1 MILSNIHSPQD
12 VKSVPEAQ
20 LSDLAAEIR
29 KKILAVV
36 AKNGGHLASNLGV
49 VELTIALHR
58 VFDSPNDAIIFD
70 VSHQCYAHKL
80 LTGRADAF
88 STLRTRGGISGFTR
102 HKESPHDFFDN
113 GHASTSIS
121 QALGLLTAWEAQ
133 GRRGKVVAVIG
144 DGALTGGM
152 AFEALSHAGQLAK
165 NLIVVLNDN
174 KMSIGPNTGALS
186 RYLSRATMSRT
197 YQGFRR
203 AIDRVVEAIP
213 NSRRH
218 LGKAIFRLKRG
229 LKGMFLTDNLFTDLG
244 FEYVGPLDGH
254 NIRELE
260 AVLRRVSRL
269 PRPVVVHIRTKK
281 GKGYSPA
288 ENDPASFHG
297 IGPFTISDGKMDTF
311 DSMGFTEAFS
321 SCLLS
326 IAQRTPRLV
335 AITAAMAKGTGLDAF
350 ARHYAERFF
359 DVGIAEEH
367 AVTFAAG
374 LARGGMIPVV
384 AIYST
389 FMQRSIDQ
397 IIHDVALPSLAVV
410 LVLDRAGAVPNDG
423 ETHQGVFDIALL
435 RPVPNL
441 AVLCPASAA
450 DLALCMEW
458 AIANEGPVAL
468 RYPKL
473 SCPSEVAAFSE
484 PVTAGRGVLVRCSD
498 FAPTLVGAYEAQTA
512 DDEAESDS
520 PRTPTGILF
529 ACTGGMYSETLQ
541 AARALLLDGLHA
553 DIYCLRF
560 IKPLDEDYFIR
571 LTRQYAGVV
580 LVEDG
585 VQTGGIGEHLQLVL
599 ARAGMTNTAVKAFPD
614 TFLLQGSRAQVLN
627 DARLSAKELAA
638 AARALLPLPADSD
651 AHTATAVTDSDN
663 IAHTTATPTDG
674 NDAVPTTIAA
684 SDGDNDAHTATAAT
698 GSGNIAHTTTAAT
711 DSGNIAHTTATPTD
725 SDDAVPTT
733 IAASD
738 NDNDAHT
745 ATAATGSDN
754 IAHTTA
760 TPADGND
767 AVSTTIAASDNDNDA
782 HTATAATD
790 SGSDAHT
797 TAAASD
803 DDNDAHTATAATD
816 SGNIAHTTA
825 TPADGDNIVAVGSS
839 STQMRRV

>member
-484 PVTAGRGVLVRCSD
+484 PVTAGQGVLVRCSD

-512 DDEAESDS
+512 DDETESDS

-651 AHTATAVTDSDN
+651 AHTATA
-663 IAHTTATPTDG
+663 
-674 NDAVPTTIAA
+674 
-684 SDGDNDAHTATAAT
+684 
-698 GSGNIAHTTTAAT
+698 AT
-711 DSGNIAHTTATPTD
+711 DSG
-725 SDDAVPTT
+725 
-733 IAASD
+733 
-738 NDNDAHT
+738 
-745 ATAATGSDN
+745 N

-767 AVSTTIAASDNDNDA
+767 AVPTTIAASDDDNDA

-790 SGSDAHT
+790 SGS
-797 TAAASD
+797 
-803 DDNDAHTATAATD
+803 DAHTATAATD

-825 TPADGDNIVAVGSS
+825 TPADGDNAVPTTIAASDNDTDAHTATAATDSGNIAHTTATPADGNNIVAVSSS